1 MEPLKSSSKP
11 HFEQTGRGAGNLASK
26 HPQVKGTAVRKVVE
40 ENERMKRKYV
50 FYLEQA
56 DGLDEKTTD
65 KVLAAI
71 LKFEQSTG
79 FKPFKRFHI
88 EQAANFKTY
97 LSQAKNPRG
106 EPLSHSTMDATLTL
120 VRKFFHWL
128 AGQAGYKKVLSYVD
142 ARYFNNNRKSARI
155 AHTANEK
162 EAPSPEAAF
171 HAFQAM
177 PSATEFEKR
186 DKAVF
191 AFFMLTGAR
200 VGAVASLRLKHVD
213 LFHGRVFQDPREVNT
228 KAAKYIDTVFMP
240 VNPAYL
246 ECFTEWMEYLRT
258 EKLFG
263 PSDALFPKAQMGLA
277 ETGGFQKVGF
287 SREPFA
293 TTTPLNKIIRTAFAM
308 VQLPQ
313 YTPHAFRTTLIKMA
327 NDCCTTVE
335 EFKAWGL
342 NIGHDNMAVTMGSYL
357 PISRQLKEDLI
368 KRMKPS

>member
-1 MEPLKSSSKP
+1 M
-11 HFEQTGRGAGNLASK
+11 R
-26 HPQVKGTAVRKVVE
+26 RVVE

-50 FYLEQA
+50 FYLEEA
-56 DGLDEKTTD
+56 DGLDAKTTD
-65 KVLAAI
+65 KVLAAM

-88 EQAANFKTY
+88 DQAAKFKVY
-97 LSQAKNPRG
+97 LSQAKNRNG
-106 EPLSHSTMDATLTL
+106 MPLSHSTIDATLAL

-128 AGQAGYKKVLSYVD
+128 AGQSGYKKVLTYSD

-162 EAPSPEAAF
+162 ECPSPEAAL

-186 DKAVF
+186 DKALF
-191 AFFMLTGAR
+191 AFLMLTGAR
-200 VGAVASLRLKHVD
+200 VGAVASLRLRHID
-213 LFHGRVFQDPREVNT
+213 LFNGKVFQDPREVNT

-240 VNPAYL
+240 VDPAYL
-246 ECFTEWMEYLRT
+246 QCFTAWVHFLRT
-258 EKLFG
+258 DKLFG

-277 ETGGFQKVGF
+277 EMGGFRKIGL
-287 SREPFA
+287 SREPFS
-293 TTTPLNKIIRTAFAM
+293 TTTPLNKIIRNAFAM

-327 NDCCTTVE
+327 NDRCATVE
-335 EFKAWGL
+335 EFKAWGM
-342 NIGHDNMAVTMGSYL
+342 NIGHETMAVTMGSYL
-357 PISRQLKEDLI
+357 PVPKHRKEELI
-368 KRMKPS
+368 RGFRPT